1 MTDVRERVLII
12 DDEWSI
18 REVLSGILAAEGLEV
33 TAASDGAEGIEIL
46 DREMFNIVITDLRMP
61 KADGIAVLR
70 HIQQRNPDC
79 LGIVATA
86 YGSVESAIEAL
97 RAGAFDYI
105 TKPFHIDEIRHL
117 IRRAME
123 FRGLKKENLELRRQL
138 QRGNR
143 IQNIIGASSPMK
155 RLYDMI
161 NTVAES
167 DSTVLI
173 LGASG
178 TGKELVAKAIH
189 YSSRRNARPLVAVN
203 CAAIPED
210 LLESELFGHV
220 KGAFTGA
227 VNDRA
232 GRFQLAD
239 GGTIFLDE
247 IGDMTPKLQV
257 KVLRVLQ
264 EQEFEPVGATK
275 TIKVNVRVLAATNQN
290 LEERVRTGLFR
301 EDLYYRLN
309 VIPIHLPALRERLD
323 DVPLL
328 LQHFIERFNREND
341 SRLTRFSDESVEI
354 LQQYH
359 WPGNVRELE
368 NLVERM
374 SVLVREG
381 EISPQDLPEKFQAQ
395 AAGLPSD
402 HSIHFSPNGVDLND
416 LVDQFETRLIM
427 RAMEM
432 SNGVKNRAAQLLN
445 IKRTTLVE
453 KLKKKGVMV
462 HD

>member
-1 MTDVRERVLII
+1 MAEIKERVLII

-18 REVLSGILAAEGLEV
+18 RDVLSGILTAEGLDV
-33 TAASDGAEGIEIL
+33 STAANGAEGIDL
-46 DREMFNIVITDLRMP
+46 LSRETFNLVITDLRMP

-70 HIQQRNPDC
+70 HIQQHNPEC

-117 IRRAME
+117 IRRAVE
-123 FRGLKKENLELRRQL
+123 YRGLKKENTELRRQL
-138 QRGNR
+138 QRNYR
-143 IQNIIGASSPMK
+143 LQNIVGKSPAMK
-155 RLYDMI
+155 RLFDLI
-161 NTVAES
+161 QTVADS

-173 LGASG
+173 LGGSG

-189 YSSRRNARPLVAVN
+189 YSSRRTSGPLVAVN

-220 KGAFTGA
+220 RGAFTGA
-227 VNDRA
+227 VSDRA
-232 GRFQLAD
+232 GRFQLAN

-275 TIKVNVRVLAATNQN
+275 TVKVNVRVLAATNQD
-290 LEERVRTGLFR
+290 LEERVRQGLFR

-309 VIPIHLPALRERLD
+309 VIPVMLPSLKERTED
-323 DVPLL
+323 IPLL
-328 LQHFIERFNREND
+328 LQHFIERFNKENN
-341 SRLTRFSDESVEI
+341 SHLTRFTEESIAI
-354 LQQYH
+354 LQKYD

-374 SVLVREG
+374 SVLIREG
-381 EISPQDLPEKFQAQ
+381 EVAPEDLPEKFQR
-395 AAGLPSD
+395 S
-402 HSIHFSPNGVDLND
+402 SITESPNGVVNFPTSGVDLNK
-416 LVDQFETRLIM
+416 LVDEYETRLILK
-427 RAMEM
+427 ALEL
-432 SNGVKNRAAQLLN
+432 SNGVKNRAASLLN

-453 KLKKKGVMV
+453 KLKKKEITAK
-462 HD
+462 D

>member
-1 MTDVRERVLII
+1 MSEIKERVLII

-18 REVLSGILAAEGLEV
+18 RDVLSGILSAEGLEV
-33 TAASDGAEGIEIL
+33 VTAGDGAEGIEL
-46 DREMFNIVITDLRMP
+46 LSRENFNIVITDLRMP

-86 YGSVESAIEAL
+86 FGSVESAIEAL

-117 IRRAME
+117 IRRAIE
-123 FRGLKKENLELRRQL
+123 YRGLKKENSELRRQL
-138 QRGNR
+138 QRSNR
-143 IQNIIGASSPMK
+143 IQNIVGTSSIMK
-155 RLYDMI
+155 RLFDMI
-161 NTVAES
+161 TTVADS

-189 YSSRRNARPLVAVN
+189 YSSRRNAKPLVAVN

-220 KGAFTGA
+220 RGAFTGA
-227 VNDRA
+227 VSDRA

-275 TIKVNVRVLAATNQN
+275 TVKVNVRVLAATNQN

-309 VIPIHLPALRERLD
+309 VIPIRLPALRERVD
-323 DVPLL
+323 DVPML
-328 LQHFIERFNREND
+328 LQHFVERFNREND
-341 SRLTRFSDESVEI
+341 SRLTRFSDEAVAI
-354 LQQYH
+354 LQRYN

-381 EISPQDLPEKFQAQ
+381 EVTVADLPEKFQSQ
-395 AAGLPSD
+395 AGETVNEGAV
-402 HSIHFSPNGVDLND
+402 IFSASGVDMNA
-416 LVDQFETRLIM
+416 LVDEYETRLIT
-427 RAMEM
+427 RALEM
-432 SNGVKNRAAQLLN
+432 SGGVKNRAAQLLN

-453 KLKKKGVMV
+453 KMKKKGIVFE
-462 HD
+462 D